1 MVLRS
6 MALMTGLN
14 VAKAAAAVLISMMI
28 AGHVPPEEF
37 GLVAFAIPLMTF
49 ITLLT
54 DLGLS
59 GAIVRHPEL
68 DRHGAGSAIGLMG
81 VAGLIGG
88 GLLALLAAP
97 AERLLAL
104 HGLTPVLIGFGI
116 VTACSIWATGPRALL
131 ERQLAYQ
138 KVVAVESSGLAL
150 ALLVFFIGLALH
162 AGVMAM
168 VAFHVVLQ
176 AVRAAVFTWLAR
188 SAFELSLDAR
198 SVAPLIRVGSW
209 VLGAN
214 LLSYAG
220 RNVDRMMIG
229 PVLGAAALGLYGLG
243 YQFMILPLVLISWPA
258 SGVLLS
264 TLSRMD
270 KDPSAQSGVVSAMLM
285 ATATVSIPMMVFFV
299 FGLRFPVEHFY
310 PSKWSGLPAIVAA
323 LAPVGALQSLAAYN
337 GAVLVQRGRVRLN
350 FMMSVLNGVVISGVF
365 IATVWFGL
373 SAMIAAYVV
382 ASVFVC
388 GVMIYY
394 MCREV
399 QIGKMQ
405 FARCLLPGTVAA
417 VVGTL
422 AVAALTGF
430 RPASLAAWLLQL
442 SVYSLAVLAAY
453 FCLRGRL
460 LMSLRLLGQAR
471 VQVQATA

>member
-6 MALMTGLN
+6 MALMTALN

-37 GLVAFAIPLMTF
+37 GLVAFAIPLMAF

-68 DRHGAGSAIGLMG
+68 DRHRAGSAVGLMAL
-81 VAGLIGG
+81 AGLIGG
-88 GLLALLAAP
+88 GLLAALAAP
-97 AERLLAL
+97 AERVLAL
-104 HGLTPVLIGFGI
+104 HGLTPVLIGFAI

-138 KVVAVESSGLAL
+138 QVVIVESAGLVTAL
-150 ALLVFFIGLALH
+150 FVFFIGLALH

-168 VAFHVVLQ
+168 VAFHVALQ
-176 AVRAAVFTWLAR
+176 AVRAVVFTWLAR
-188 SAFELSLDAR
+188 ASFALAFDAPA
-198 SVAPLIRVGSW
+198 VAPLIRVGSW

-214 LLSYAG
+214 LLSYCG
-220 RNVDRMMIG
+220 RNLDRMMIG

-270 KDPSAQSGVVSAMLM
+270 KDPAAQSGVVCALLM
-285 ATATVSIPMMVFFV
+285 ATATVSIPMMVFLV
-299 FGLRFPVEHFY
+299 FGLRFPVEQFY
-310 PSKWSGLPAIVAA
+310 PSKWAGLPAIVAA
-323 LAPVGALQSLAAYN
+323 LAPAGAIQSIAAYN

-350 FMMSVLNGVVISGVF
+350 FMMGLLNGVLTSAVF
-365 IATVWFGL
+365 VSTVWFGL
-373 SAMIAAYVV
+373 STMIAAYVV
-382 ASVFVC
+382 VTIFVSS
-388 GVMIYY
+388 VMIYY

-399 QIGKMQ
+399 QITRAQ
-405 FARCLLPGTVAA
+405 LLRCFYPGITAA
-417 VVGTL
+417 AVGTL
-422 AVAALTGF
+422 AVAAFTGF
-430 RPASLAAWLLQL
+430 HPASLAAWLLQL

-460 LMSLRLLGQAR
+460 LSSIRLLGQAR
-471 VQVQATA
+471 VQVQAPA

>member
-6 MALMTGLN
+6 MALMTVLN

-28 AGHVPPEEF
+28 AGHVSPDEF

-49 ITLLT
+49 ITLVT

-59 GAIVRHPEL
+59 GSIIRHPAL
-68 DRHGAGSAIGLMG
+68 DRHRSGSAIGVMAL
-81 VAGLIGG
+81 AGLIGG
-88 GLLALLAAP
+88 GLLAVLAAP
-97 AERLLAL
+97 AERALGL
-104 HGLTPVLIGFGI
+104 HGLTPVLAGFAV

-138 KVVAVESSGLAL
+138 RVVAVESTGLL
-150 ALLVFFIGLALH
+150 TALLVFFIGLALH

-176 AVRAAVFTWLAR
+176 VVRALAFTWLAR
-188 SAFELSLDAR
+188 SSYRLAFDVR
-198 SVAPLIRVGSW
+198 SIAPLISASSW

-214 LLSYAG
+214 LLSYCG
-220 RNVDRMMIG
+220 RNLDRVMIG

-270 KDPSAQSGVVSAMLM
+270 HDPIAQSGVVRALLM
-285 ATATVSIPMMVFFV
+285 ATATVSIPMMAFVV

-310 PSKWSGLPAIVAA
+310 PAKWAGLPAIAAA
-323 LAPVGALQSLAAYN
+323 LAPAGAIQSIAAYN
-337 GAVLVQRGRVRLN
+337 GAVLIQRGRVRLN
-350 FMMSVLNGVVISGVF
+350 FMMGLLNGVLTSAVF
-365 IATVWFGL
+365 VSTVWFGL
-373 SAMIAAYVV
+373 SVMIAAYVV
-382 ASVFVC
+382 ATFVVS
-388 GVMIYY
+388 GVMIRT

-399 QIGKMQ
+399 QITRAQ
-405 FARCLLPGTVAA
+405 FMRCLYPGITAA
-417 VVGTL
+417 VVGAL

-430 RPASLAAWLLQL
+430 RPASLAAWLSQL
-442 SVYSLAVLAAY
+442 SVYSVAVLATC

-460 LMSLRLLGQAR
+460 LNSLRLLGQAR
-471 VQVQATA
+471 VRVQAPA